1 MQVLF
6 CQPYLDEALP
16 SDNIC
21 GAAIVDEDPADVVS
35 GEVHGILADV
45 GTDDARVVVWVV
57 LKPEV
62 SFGERDWDMGPRS
75 AEVLAFAHM

>member
-21 GAAIVDEDPADVVS
+21 GAAVVDEDPAHVIS
-35 GEVHGILADV
+35 GKVHGILANV
-45 GTDDARVVVWVV
+45 GYDDEWIVVWVV
-57 LKPEV
+57 LKPKV
-62 SFGERDWDMGPRS
+62 SFGERDWEMGPQG
-75 AEVLAFAHM
+75 AEVFAFAYM